1 MPAYYALRKT
11 LKTNTT
17 YIMEKDRYYVIERI
31 GTDVSGKVT
40 AKVDGIPVADIN
52 NLIAPLTK
60 TRTNLHG
67 PIDLGDLYIVVPP
80 ERQIVFEAPA
90 SGNVAIYGKLVVLS
104 PGETIPTEHLTRYNA
119 YDKRKLSYVDV
130 SVTVGTSWAADQEV
144 KVADITPPTI
154 EDWEFFERVG
164 VDVSG
169 LSAALTYGQVGIKF
183 LYDGKPLDLL
193 LATAGLHGID
203 AMQIKLPP
211 SSDVNYEP
219 FSFKEMPLLVAGG
232 HTLSVIARNISG
244 SALSAASGQ
253 NIAIRFMA
261 VYKRTIKA

>member
-17 YIMEKDRYYVIERI
+17 YVMEKDRYYVIEKI

-40 AKVDGIPVADIN
+40 AKVDGIPVAEFH

-60 TRTNLHG
+60 SRSNLFG

-80 ERQIVFEAPA
+80 ERQIVFEAPS
-90 SGNVAIYGKLVVLS
+90 SGNVEIYGKLVVLS

-119 YDKRKLSYVDV
+119 YDKRKLSYIDV
-130 SVTVGTSWAADQEV
+130 SVTVGASWAADAEV

-164 VDVSG
+164 VGVSG

-183 LYDGKPLDLL
+183 LFDGKPLDLL
-193 LATAGLHGID
+193 LTAAGPHGVD
-203 AMQIKLPP
+203 AMQFQLPP
-211 SSDVNYEP
+211 TSDTNSEP
-219 FSFKEMPLLVAGG
+219 FSFKEMPTLVTGG
-232 HTLSVIARNISG
+232 HTLSVIARNVSG
-244 SALSAASGQ
+244 GSLSAATGS
-253 NIAIRFMA
+253 NIAVRFMA
-261 VYKRTIKA
+261 IYKRTIKA